1 MPSLVLEIVTPESR
15 AYSDTADTVV
25 IPTTTGEIGILPG
38 HLPLLTQVEPG
49 ELRLQRDGKIEYLA
63 VGRGFAQIAGDKVS
77 ILAESA
83 ISEEQIDESAVEAAM
98 KRAQDALAGE
108 EALDPAEMERLEKVV
123 RFATAQLLVKRKK
136 R

>member
-1 MPSLVLEIVTPESR
+1 MPLVLEIVTPENR
-15 AYSDTADTVV
+15 AYSDSADTVV

-49 ELRLQRDGKIEYLA
+49 ELRLERSGKTEYLA
-63 VGRGFAQIAGDKVS
+63 VGRGFAQISGDKVS

-83 ISEEQIDESAVEAAM
+83 ISEEKIEESAVEDAM
-98 KRAQDALAGE
+98 KRAQAALASK
-108 EALDPAEMERLEKVV
+108 EAIEPAEMERLERVV
-123 RFATAQLLVKRKK
+123 RFSAAQLLVKRKK

>member
-1 MPSLVLEIVTPESR
+1 MPLVLEIVTPENR
-15 AYSDTADTVV
+15 AYNDSADTVV

-49 ELRLQRDGKIEYLA
+49 ELRLERSGKTEYLA
-63 VGRGFAQIAGDKVS
+63 VGRGFAQISGDKVS

-83 ISEEQIDESAVEAAM
+83 ISEEKIDESAVEDAM
-98 KRAQDALAGE
+98 KRAQAALASK
-108 EALDPAEMERLEKVV
+108 EAIEPAEMERLERVV
-123 RFATAQLLVKRKK
+123 RFSAAQLLVKRKK

>member
-1 MPSLVLEIVTPESR
+1 MPLVLEIVTPESR

-49 ELRLQRDGKIEYLA
+49 ELRLDRNGKTEYLA
-63 VGRGFAQIAGDKVS
+63 VGRGFAQISGDKVS

-83 ISEEQIDESAVEAAM
+83 ISEEKIDESAVEDAM
-98 KRAQDALAGE
+98 KRAQAALATK
-108 EALDPAEMERLEKVV
+108 EALEPAEMERLECLV
-123 RFATAQLLVKRKK
+123 RFSSAQLLVKRKK